1 MFFRRNQ
8 QLINHREIAENYMRN
23 LPQFLYD
30 QTLEILEVYR
40 EADKKAFEIEQKYQ
54 KHAEE
59 ELEISFEDVEVKK

>member
-30 QTLEILEVYR
+30 QTLEIIEVYR
-40 EADKKAFEIEQKYQ
+40 EADRKAFEIEQKYQ
-54 KHAEE
+54 KYAEE
-59 ELEISFEDVEVKK
+59 ELEISFEDVEAKK